1 MAAPSIPKPASVN
14 ETISPAARFAPIS
27 LAATRIALGFVFL
40 WAFLD
45 KLFGLG
51 RATPSERSWLNGG
64 SPTAGYLKGVT
75 GAESRNPF
83 KGFFELFVGHAWAD
97 WLFMA
102 GLLGVGV
109 ALIAGVTMWI
119 AALSATAM
127 LALMWLASFP
137 IQNNPFVDDHLVF
150 ALVAISLAAVGAGHH
165 YGLGRW
171 WTTRTT
177 VTVRGWLH

>member
-1 MAAPSIPKPASVN
+1 MAAPSIPRPTSVN
-14 ETISPAARFAPIS
+14 QTTATRLAPIA

-51 RATPSERSWLNGG
+51 MGTPSERAWLNGG
-64 SPTAGYLKGVT
+64 SPTTGYLSGVT
-75 GAESRNPF
+75 GAESENPF
-83 KGFFELFVGHAWAD
+83 KGFFEFFVGQAWAD

-102 GLLGVGV
+102 GLLGIGV

-119 AALSATAM
+119 AALSATVM
-127 LALMWLASFP
+127 LGLMWLASFP
-137 IQNNPFVDDHLVF
+137 MENNPFVDDHLIY

-165 YGLGRW
+165 YGLGKW
-171 WTTRTT
+171 WTTLPN
-177 VTVRGWLH
+177 VNARGWLH